1 MNGWSHKFTRDRL
14 TGKPY
19 QRHERPNN
27 DSVASNVTENYK
39 RNAHLDVERSSG
51 SGETTT
57 FVNQSF
63 HYHTSV
69 SPYDTLVLSDPCFP
83 DGTCE
88 FTQTKMEEQYCNCD
102 EKCHQYKDCC
112 HDIKLNED
120 LNSVYTPY
128 YQCYKSSKNIYKGL
142 FAVAECP
149 AMEEN
154 TTVSHLC
161 RSNDMLNTGPC
172 VVHDEV
178 IFKNRYCA
186 LCHNITSYK
195 TFDLQF
201 IGADTRNIPE
211 NISRTNKLSYFFQN
225 SIGYQLIPPN
235 GTVVRP
241 CMLGLATNNDALCQM
256 FINPMQVNN
265 ECTDL
270 ETYTNFRLT
279 VETFYLVSS
288 MTMTKEQF
296 LSIIG
301 TYIWSF
307 TQVVENLDIHS
318 TRILFPKKEKSK
330 ASEIRL
336 EVMITKPSFIDEIRT
351 VQYNVNN
358 FMWKMVFAYENNTSV
373 ITKEQDLPTSLQNE
387 SLIIINNDIIKYTI
401 INLNRNIIERSGHLD
416 CNRMTVIAEQ
426 NTSLNLHVKD
436 IVCHEYHIKKDL
448 GDIKGLSYSIKAIL
462 TYACFSISVVA
473 LVFSVTMN
481 RKYKLSSTV
490 AGSNMENLSISLI
503 ASNILFMIG
512 SYASQITYVCYTIGV
527 FLHYLW
533 LSVFSFMMIT
543 VLYIAKNLT
552 SMKSGNKT
560 IKQAGT
566 ETRRVLTVI
575 GLMIPLLFVAP
586 VVILDQFNIANLSV
600 GYGNSVC
607 FPNIYP
613 ANLIF
618 FTGPVVVSTVINCV
632 VLFRVIFQ
640 VCLFRMEMRHLL
652 KSSSFQD
659 AKLFLRLAIL
669 SGIFWVTGLLSGIF
683 ESEWL
688 QYIFILLC
696 GLQGCFICIANLTTR
711 YMYSNVK
718 TIFSKKSSSPQ
729 TVD

>member
-1 MNGWSHKFTRDRL
+1 
-14 TGKPY
+14 
-19 QRHERPNN
+19 
-27 DSVASNVTENYK
+27 
-39 RNAHLDVERSSG
+39 
-51 SGETTT
+51 
-57 FVNQSF
+57 
-63 HYHTSV
+63 
-69 SPYDTLVLSDPCFP
+69 
-83 DGTCE
+83 
-88 FTQTKMEEQYCNCD
+88 
-102 EKCHQYKDCC
+102 
-112 HDIKLNED
+112 
-120 LNSVYTPY
+120 
-128 YQCYKSSKNIYKGL
+128 
-142 FAVAECP
+142 
-149 AMEEN
+149 
-154 TTVSHLC
+154 
-161 RSNDMLNTGPC
+161 
-172 VVHDEV
+172 
-178 IFKNRYCA
+178 
-186 LCHNITSYK
+186 
-195 TFDLQF
+195 
-201 IGADTRNIPE
+201 
-211 NISRTNKLSYFFQN
+211 
-225 SIGYQLIPPN
+225 
-235 GTVVRP
+235 
-241 CMLGLATNNDALCQM
+241 
-256 FINPMQVNN
+256 MQVNN

-401 INLNRNIIERSGHLD
+401 NNLNRNIIERSGHLD

-462 TYACFSISVVA
+462 TYACFSISIVA
-473 LVFSVTMN
+473 LVFSATMN

-586 VVILDQFNIANLSV
+586 AVILDQFNIANLSV

-718 TIFSKKSSSPQ
+718 TTFGKKSSSPQ